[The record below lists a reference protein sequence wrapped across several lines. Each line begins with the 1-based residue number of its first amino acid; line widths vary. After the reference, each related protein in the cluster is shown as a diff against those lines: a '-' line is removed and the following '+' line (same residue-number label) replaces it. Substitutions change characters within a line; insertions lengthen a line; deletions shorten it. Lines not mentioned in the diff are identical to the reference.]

1 MNLAKKKAERQPQS
15 NWNGLHL
22 LPLLALFLGVTALA
36 DSVPPITLP
45 TVVLII
51 DDIGHRVDTGMRAV
65 ALPGKVN
72 LAILPHTPG
81 ARILAERASA
91 AGKEVI
97 LHSPMSNVHSKPLG
111 PGALTGDMTHKVF
124 RDTLLE
130 SLRTTPHVRGVSNH
144 MGSQLTGQRQ
154 AMVWLMQELGPLGLY
169 FVDSRTSINTVAAST
184 AAEFEIPVLSRQVFL
199 DNDVST
205 AAIAS
210 RFEELLELAS
220 SEGLGVAIGHPYPST
235 MDFLQKTLPTLRGRG
250 YQLSLVSEVVQPGVP
265 LFELPAR

>member
-1 MNLAKKKAERQPQS
+1 MKRAKRKAEPRPQAS
-15 NWNGLHL
+15 RASAGLL
-22 LPLLALFLGVTALA
+22 ALLALFPGMTTQA
-36 DSVPPITLP
+36 DSVPPVTLP

-51 DDIGHRVDTGMRAV
+51 DDIGHRVDTGMRAI

-111 PGALTGDMTHKVF
+111 PGALTGDMTQQVF

-130 SLRTTPHVRGVSNH
+130 SLRAMPHVRGVSNH

-154 AMVWLMQELGPLGLY
+154 PMMWLMQELGPLGLY
-169 FVDSRTSINTVAAST
+169 FVDSRTSINTVAANT
-184 AAEFEIPVLSRQVFL
+184 AAEFEIPYLSRQVFL
-199 DNDVST
+199 DNDATT

-220 SEGLGVAIGHPYPST
+220 REGMAVGIGHPYPST
-235 MDFLQKTLPTLRGRG
+235 LNYLHKTLPTLRARG
-250 YQLSLVSEVVQPGVP
+250 YQLALVSEVVQPGVT
-265 LFELPAR
+265 LFELPAP